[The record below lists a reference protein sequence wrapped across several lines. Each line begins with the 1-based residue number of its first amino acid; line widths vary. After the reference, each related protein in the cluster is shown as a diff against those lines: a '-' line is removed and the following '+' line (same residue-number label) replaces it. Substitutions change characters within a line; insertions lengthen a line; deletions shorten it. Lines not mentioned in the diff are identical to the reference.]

1 MNARGIIPVSEDIDR
16 NVYEQILNFI
26 RLRVT
31 ETYAYPPE
39 IVQVDGITIATLGN
53 FSASVG
59 KPKSKKTFNCAAI
72 VASALSGRNILHY
85 KAHLPEGKH
94 KVLYVDTEQSKCHCH
109 KVLERILKL
118 AGMPTDRETDRLVF
132 FMLREYSPKQ
142 RRQIINHALSSDPEI
157 GFVVIDGIRDLMYDI
172 NSPSESVDLINDLMR
187 WSSMHDLHIH
197 TVLHLNKGDDNTRGH
212 IGTELNNKA
221 ETILQVTKSQF
232 DGNIS
237 EVKAMHI
244 REREFQPFAFRINR
258 EALPELVED
267 YAFTQE
273 RKPTTEAITDA
284 QHAKAL
290 EIAFENGPIVG
301 YGLLIKSLR
310 QGYAEIGFKRG
321 RNICIEL
328 NKYLMGR
335 GVIVKKD
342 KAYVYQPEA
351 LNNGNDTAPKEV

>member
-1 MNARGIIPVSEDIDR
+1 MNADGIIPVSEDIDR
-16 NVYEQILNFI
+16 QAYEQILSFI

-72 VASALSGRNILHY
+72 VASALSGKNILHY

-142 RRQIINHALSSDPEI
+142 RRQIINHALSADPEI

-197 TVLHLNKGDDNTRGH
+197 TVLH
-212 IGTELNNKA
+212 NKA

-284 QHAKAL
+284 QHAQAL
-290 EIAFENGPIVG
+290 EIAFGNGPIVG

-335 GVIVKKD
+335 GVIIKKD
-342 KAYVYQPEA
+342 KAYAYLPEA

>member
-1 MNARGIIPVSEDIDR
+1 M
-16 NVYEQILNFI
+16 
-26 RLRVT
+26 
-31 ETYAYPPE
+31 
-39 IVQVDGITIATLGN
+39 
-53 FSASVG
+53 
-59 KPKSKKTFNCAAI
+59 
-72 VASALSGRNILHY
+72 
-85 KAHLPEGKH
+85 
-94 KVLYVDTEQSKCHCH
+94 LYVDTEQSKCHCH

-118 AGMPTDRETDRLVF
+118 AGMPTDQETDRLVF

-142 RRQIINHALSSDPEI
+142 RRQIINHALAADPEI

-290 EIAFENGPIVG
+290 EIAFEMVP
-301 YGLLIKSLR
+301 S
-310 QGYAEIGFKRG
+310 
-321 RNICIEL
+321 
-328 NKYLMGR
+328 
-335 GVIVKKD
+335 
-342 KAYVYQPEA
+342 
-351 LNNGNDTAPKEV
+351 

>member
-1 MNARGIIPVSEDIDR
+1 MNAHGIIPVSEDIDR
-16 NVYEQILNFI
+16 QVYEQILSFI

-118 AGMPTDRETDRLVF
+118 AGMPTDQETDRLVF

-142 RRQIINHALSSDPEI
+142 RRQIINHALAADPEI

-212 IGTELNNKA
+212 IGT
-221 ETILQVTKSQF
+221 
-232 DGNIS
+232 DIS

-342 KAYVYQPEA
+342 KAYAYLPEA
-351 LNNGNDTAPKEV
+351 LDNQEDSATQEV

>member
-1 MNARGIIPVSEDIDR
+1 
-16 NVYEQILNFI
+16 
-26 RLRVT
+26 
-31 ETYAYPPE
+31 
-39 IVQVDGITIATLGN
+39 
-53 FSASVG
+53 
-59 KPKSKKTFNCAAI
+59 
-72 VASALSGRNILHY
+72 
-85 KAHLPEGKH
+85 
-94 KVLYVDTEQSKCHCH
+94 
-109 KVLERILKL
+109 
-118 AGMPTDRETDRLVF
+118 
-132 FMLREYSPKQ
+132 MLREYSPKQ
-142 RRQIINHALSSDPEI
+142 RRQIINHALASDPEI

-244 REREFQPFAFRINR
+244 REREFLPFAFRINR

-284 QHAKAL
+284 LHAQAL
-290 EIAFENGPIVG
+290 EIAFGSGPIVG

-321 RNICIEL
+321 RNVCIEL

-342 KAYVYQPEA
+342 KAYVYLPEV
-351 LNNGNDTAPKEV
+351 LNNGDDSDYQEV

>member
-1 MNARGIIPVSEDIDR
+1 MNAYGIIPVSEDIDR
-16 NVYEQILNFI
+16 QAYEQILSFI

-142 RRQIINHALSSDPEI
+142 RRQIINHALSADPEI

-197 TVLHLNKGDDNTRGH
+197 TVLHLNKG
-212 IGTELNNKA
+212 
-221 ETILQVTKSQF
+221 
-232 DGNIS
+232 GNIS

-284 QHAKAL
+284 QHAQAL
-290 EIAFENGPIVG
+290 EIAFGNAPIVG

-335 GVIVKKD
+335 GVIIKKD
-342 KAYVYQPEA
+342 KAYVYLPEA
-351 LNNGNDTAPKEV
+351 LNNGDDTVPKEV

>member
-1 MNARGIIPVSEDIDR
+1 MNTQALLPFAEDIDR
-16 NVYEQILNFI
+16 QAYEQILQFI

-72 VASALSGRNILHY
+72 VASALSGKNILHY
-85 KAHLPEGKH
+85 KASLPEGKH

-109 KVLERILKL
+109 KVLERILRL
-118 AGMPTDRETDRLVF
+118 AGMPTDRETDRLEF
-132 FMLREYSPKQ
+132 FMLREYSPRQ
-142 RRQIINHALSSDPEI
+142 RRQIINHALSTEPEF

-258 EALPELVED
+258 DALPELVDD

-273 RKPTTEAITDA
+273 RKNIYHSITDE

-290 EIAFENGPIVG
+290 DIAFNNGSIEG
-301 YGLLIKSLR
+301 YGTLIKSL
-310 QGYAEIGFKRG
+310 QQSYAEIGFKRG

-335 GVIVKKD
+335 GIILKMDKSYVYNPDAFKKD
-342 KAYVYQPEA
+342 EE
-351 LNNGNDTAPKEV
+351 NNKEV

>member
-1 MNARGIIPVSEDIDR
+1 M
-16 NVYEQILNFI
+16 
-26 RLRVT
+26 
-31 ETYAYPPE
+31 
-39 IVQVDGITIATLGN
+39 
-53 FSASVG
+53 
-59 KPKSKKTFNCAAI
+59 
-72 VASALSGRNILHY
+72 
-85 KAHLPEGKH
+85 
-94 KVLYVDTEQSKCHCH
+94 LYVDTEQSKCHCH

-118 AGMPTDRETDRLVF
+118 AGMPTDQETDRLVF

-142 RRQIINHALSSDPEI
+142 RRQIINHALAADPEI

-258 EALPELVED
+258 DALPELVED

-335 GVIVKKD
+335 GVIIKKD
-342 KAYVYQPEA
+342 KVYAYLPES
-351 LNNGNDTAPKEV
+351 LNRQEDSATKEV

>member
-1 MNARGIIPVSEDIDR
+1 MNTHGIIPVSEDIDR
-16 NVYEQILNFI
+16 QVYEQILNFI

-72 VASALSGRNILHY
+72 VASALSGMNILHY

-142 RRQIINHALSSDPEI
+142 RRQIINHALAADPEI

-258 EALPELVED
+258 QALPELVED

-310 QGYAEIGFKRG
+310 QG
-321 RNICIEL
+321 

-335 GVIVKKD
+335 GVVVKKD

-351 LNNGNDTAPKEV
+351 FVNRDDSDSEEV

>member
-1 MNARGIIPVSEDIDR
+1 MTPTNLLQIGNDIDR
-16 NVYEQILNFI
+16 SVYEQILQFI

-31 ETYAYPPE
+31 ETYAFPPE
-39 IVQVDGITIATLGN
+39 IVRVDDITIATLGN

-59 KPKSKKTFNCAAI
+59 KPKSKKTFNITAI
-72 VASALSGRNILHY
+72 VASALSGKNVLRYN
-85 KAHLPEGKH
+85 AHLPEGKH

-109 KVLERILKL
+109 KVLE
-118 AGMPTDRETDRLVF
+118 
-132 FMLREYSPKQ
+132 YSPKQ
-142 RRQIINHALSSDPEI
+142 RRQIINHALASDPGI
-157 GFVVIDGIRDLMYDI
+157 GFVVIDGIRDLLYDI

-221 ETILQVTKSQF
+221 ETILQITKSQF

-244 REREFQPFAFRINR
+244 REKEFEPFAFRINND
-258 EALPELVED
+258 ALPELVGE
-267 YAFTQE
+267 YSFTQE
-273 RKPTTEAITDA
+273 RKGFCESISDA
-284 QHAKAL
+284 QHAQALRLAFSEGDITGYRPLIKAL
-290 EIAFENGPIVG
+290 Q
-301 YGLLIKSLR
+301 
-310 QGYAEIGFKRG
+310 QGYIEIGFKRG

-335 GVIVKKD
+335 GIIVKQD
-342 KAYVYQPEA
+342 KSYHYNPKVLEYS
-351 LNNGNDTAPKEV
+351 GCTSDKEV

>member
-1 MNARGIIPVSEDIDR
+1 MNTTGIIPVSEDIDR
-16 NVYEQILNFI
+16 QAYEQILQFI

-72 VASALSGRNILHY
+72 VASALSGKNILHY

-118 AGMPTDRETDRLVF
+118 AGMPTDQETDRLVF

-142 RRQIINHALSSDPEI
+142 RRQIINHALTANPEI

-258 EALPELVED
+258 DALPELVKD

-273 RKPTTEAITDA
+273 HKPVYSSISDA
-284 QHAKAL
+284 QHAQAL
-290 EIAFENGPIVG
+290 DIVFSNGAIDG
-301 YGLLIKSLR
+301 YGALIKSLR

-335 GVIVKKD
+335 GIIVKKD
-342 KAYVYQPEA
+342 KSYLYNPSA
-351 LNNGNDTAPKEV
+351 LQTGINEIEEV

>member
-1 MNARGIIPVSEDIDR
+1 MNTHGIIPVSEDIDR
-16 NVYEQILNFI
+16 QAYEQILSFI

-109 KVLERILKL
+109 KVLERILKTGRDADRPGNGQ
-118 AGMPTDRETDRLVF
+118 AGVLHAAGVQSQAAEANHQPCACFRPGDRLC
-132 FMLREYSPKQ
+132 RD
-142 RRQIINHALSSDPEI
+142 RRHPRPDVRHQQP
-157 GFVVIDGIRDLMYDI
+157 
-172 NSPSESVDLINDLMR
+172 PSESVDLINDLMR

-232 DGNIS
+232 DSNIS

-284 QHAKAL
+284 QHAQAL
-290 EIAFENGPIVG
+290 EIAFGSG
-301 YGLLIKSLR
+301 RLLGMDFSSSLCGKGMRKSVSS
-310 QGYAEIGFKRG
+310 ADAMSAS
-321 RNICIEL
+321 N
-328 NKYLMGR
+328 
-335 GVIVKKD
+335 
-342 KAYVYQPEA
+342 
-351 LNNGNDTAPKEV
+351 

>member
-1 MNARGIIPVSEDIDR
+1 MIPTHLLQTGNDIDR
-16 NVYEQILNFI
+16 SVYEQILQFI

-31 ETYAYPPE
+31 ETYAFPPE
-39 IVQVDGITIATLGN
+39 IVRVDDITIATLGN

-59 KPKSKKTFNCAAI
+59 KPKSKKTFNITAI
-72 VASALSGRNILHY
+72 VAAALSGKNVLRYN
-85 KAHLPEGKH
+85 AHLPEGKH

-109 KVLERILKL
+109 KVLERILRL
-118 AGMPTDRETDRLVF
+118 AGLPTDRETDNLEF
-132 FMLREYSPKQ
+132 FMLREYSPEQ
-142 RRQIINHALSSDPEI
+142 RRQIINHALASDPGI
-157 GFVVIDGIRDLMYDI
+157 GFVVIDGIRDLLYDI

-221 ETILQVTKSQF
+221 ETILQITKSQF

-244 REREFQPFAFRINR
+244 REKEFEPFAFRINND
-258 EALPELVED
+258 ALPELVGE
-267 YAFTQE
+267 YSFTQE
-273 RKPTTEAITDA
+273 RKGFCESISDV
-284 QHAKAL
+284 QHAQALRLAFSEGDITGYRPLIKAL
-290 EIAFENGPIVG
+290 Q
-301 YGLLIKSLR
+301 
-310 QGYAEIGFKRG
+310 QGYTEIGFKRG

-335 GVIVKKD
+335 GIIVKQD
-342 KAYVYQPEA
+342 KSYHYNPKVLEYS
-351 LNNGNDTAPKEV
+351 GCTSDKEV

>member
-1 MNARGIIPVSEDIDR
+1 MNAHGIMPISEDIDR
-16 NVYEQILNFI
+16 QVYEQILSFI

-118 AGMPTDRETDRLVF
+118 AGMPTDQETDRLVF

-142 RRQIINHALSSDPEI
+142 RRQIINHALAADPEI

-221 ETILQVTKSQF
+221 ETVLLVEKDKSNG
-232 DGNIS
+232 DIS
-237 EVKAMHI
+237 KVSAMHI
-244 REREFQPFAFRINR
+244 RAMDFEPFAFRVNDR
-258 EALPELVED
+258 ALPELMED
-267 YAFTQE
+267 YQ
-273 RKPTTEAITDA
+273 TEAKTPGRPQGERFDA
-284 QHAKAL
+284 CKDISEQQHRIALEAAFSLQDEYGYKELSKAL
-290 EIAFENGPIVG
+290 KESYALVGVPLSDNKLVKLITVLKNKRMIVQENG
-301 YGLLIKSLR
+301 R
-310 QGYAEIGFKRG
+310 
-321 RNICIEL
+321 
-328 NKYLMGR
+328 KYR
-335 GVIVKKD
+335 YEPD
-342 KAYVYQPEA
+342 FHY
-351 LNNGNDTAPKEV
+351 

>member
-1 MNARGIIPVSEDIDR
+1 MNAHGIMPVSEDIDR
-16 NVYEQILNFI
+16 QVYEQILSFI

-72 VASALSGRNILHY
+72 VASALSGKDILHY

-118 AGMPTDRETDRLVF
+118 AGMP
-132 FMLREYSPKQ
+132 KQ
-142 RRQIINHALSSDPEI
+142 RRQIINHALAADPEI

-258 EALPELVED
+258 DALPELVED

-335 GVIVKKD
+335 GVIIKKD
-342 KAYVYQPEA
+342 KVYAYLPES
-351 LNNGNDTAPKEV
+351 LNRQEDSATKEV